1 MYKAEQKEISA
12 DGESISVWGVSD
24 ENGFIL
30 DFTAERKIAEDFA
43 GFLNENDVERQQVMA
58 VAEDMFYS

>member
-24 ENGFIL
+24 EKGFIL